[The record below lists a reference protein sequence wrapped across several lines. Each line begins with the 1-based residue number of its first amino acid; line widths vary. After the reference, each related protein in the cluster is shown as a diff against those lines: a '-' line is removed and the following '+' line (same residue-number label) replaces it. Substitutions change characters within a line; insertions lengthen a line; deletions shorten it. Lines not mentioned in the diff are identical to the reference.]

1 MARLTFFARIQE
13 LQVGCPG
20 DLSRLKMA
28 DVFAIIL
35 RLLGFAQRCLV
46 WCRWLVAS
54 LTQCILADLGSLC
67 SFHCFRGARGGL
79 SLGTD
84 LDSALPT
91 GPCMLMTKPLFCSK
105 IALHRGELAHSNGD
119 CVGARSAA
127 ESGTHRAA
135 GQHGALR
142 GLGTRHVR
150 QCLAVCDHAVLGPLS
165 HVSGS
170 FSSTGNL
177 AS

>member
-1 MARLTFFARIQE
+1 
-13 LQVGCPG
+13 
-20 DLSRLKMA
+20 MA

-46 WCRWLVAS
+46 WCRCLVAS
-54 LTQCILADLGSLC
+54 LAQCILADLGSLC
-67 SFHCFRGARGGL
+67 SFHCFRGLNGARGGF

-105 IALHRGELAHSNGD
+105 IALHRGELANRNGD

-127 ESGTHRAA
+127 ESGAHRAA
-135 GQHGALR
+135 GHDGELP
-142 GLGTRHVR
+142 GLGSWLVR
-150 QCLAVCDHAVLGPLS
+150 QCLAVGDHAVLGEKEDNS
-165 HVSGS
+165 TMDVGS
-170 FSSTGNL
+170 LCHNVGHWQQHGR
-177 AS
+177 